1 MKRIFRNNRVIVI
14 AFFTV
19 FSIAAVPALANGGG
33 KDLPVELKYTG
44 HVNNQ
49 PLYKLVV
56 AGNISQDEF
65 TVIIRDEDNNTLYR
79 ENIKGENFSKSFLLN
94 TNEIGDD
101 TLHFEIIS
109 KKTKKSVVY
118 EISRNTHVEEKMVI
132 TEVK

>member
-1 MKRIFRNNRVIVI
+1 MKRIFCNNRIIVL

-19 FSIAAVPALANGGG
+19 FSIAASPALANIGS

-49 PLYKLVV
+49 PMYKLVV
-56 AGNISQDEF
+56 AGNTEQDEF
-65 TVIIRDEDNNTLYR
+65 AIIIRDEDKNTLYR

-94 TNEIGDD
+94 TNEIGDGK
-101 TLHFEIIS
+101 LHFEIVS

-118 EISRNTHVEEKMVI
+118 EISRNTHVEEKIVI